1 FYSYFAVRDYRY
13 MQRNT
18 RAMVA
23 MLFVGLAIFSGLYS
37 TQAMLPTFVEVLG
50 FTPTEAALT
59 VSAATGALA
68 LCIVPL
74 SILSER
80 FGRGRLLVISAVL
93 ATILA
98 FAVPLVGENVLAII
112 AVRALQ
118 GAVLAGAPA
127 VAMAWLSEELD
138 EDILPRA
145 MGLYIAGNTLGGIAG
160 RLIPTGLLDF
170 TGWRG
175 ALLDSAAVSAIFAIL
190 FVILLPKQENF
201 RPKKLHFKAEIRAM
215 INHWRNL
222 ELGLLFLFAF
232 LGMGAFV
239 SMYNFITFRLIHHF
253 GLPVTLTGL
262 VFLMY
267 LAGTWS
273 SARVGTIINKYGHGK
288 TFVVSAVLYAL
299 GIVMTLGPLPVLLAG
314 MFIFTAGFFAA
325 HSTASGWVGQ
335 AAATNRAE
343 ASSMY
348 LLCYYAGSS
357 AVGAASGLVFE
368 ATSWTGFIAFIS
380 CFTVAVIFIGAW
392 LLKSTSR
399 VKEPVA
405 V

>member
-1 FYSYFAVRDYRY
+1 

-37 TQAMLPTFVEVLG
+37 TQALLPTFVEELS
-50 FTPTEAALT
+50 FSPTEAALT

-68 LCIVPL
+68 VFIVPL

-80 FGRGRLLVISAVL
+80 FGRGRLLVISAIL
-93 ATILA
+93 ATVLA
-98 FAVPLVGENVLAII
+98 FAVPMVGDNVLALISI
-112 AVRALQ
+112 RALQ

-138 EDILPRA
+138 ENVLPRA

-160 RLIPTGLLDF
+160 RLVPTGLLDF

-175 ALLDSAAVSAIFAIL
+175 ALLGSAIVSGLFTVL
-190 FVILLPKQENF
+190 FVLLLPKQRNF
-201 RPKKLHFKAEIRAM
+201 RPKQLRFKAEIRAM
-215 INHWRNL
+215 VNHWSNL
-222 ELGLLFLFAF
+222 NISLLFLFAF

-239 SMYNFITFRLIHHF
+239 SMYNFITFRLVDHF
-253 GLPVTLTGL
+253 GLPVALAGL
-262 VFLMY
+262 VFVMY

-273 SARVGTIINKYGHGK
+273 SARVGGIINRFGHGQ
-288 TFVVSAVLYAL
+288 TFIASTGLYAL
-299 GIVMTLGPLPVLLAG
+299 GVVMTLGPLPMLLAG

-348 LLCYYAGSS
+348 LFCYYAGSS
-357 AVGAASGLVFE
+357 VVGALSGLVFE
-368 ATSWTGFIAFIS
+368 AASWTGFIAYIS
-380 CFTVAVIFIGAW
+380 CFTVAVILIGIW

-399 VKEPVA
+399 IKQPVA
-405 V
+405 A

>member
-1 FYSYFAVRDYRY
+1 

-175 ALLDSAAVSAIFAIL
+175 ALLGSAAVSAIFAIL

-201 RPKKLHFKAEIRAM
+201 QIGRASC
-215 INHWRNL
+215 R
-222 ELGLLFLFAF
+222 E
-232 LGMGAFV
+232 
-239 SMYNFITFRLIHHF
+239 
-253 GLPVTLTGL
+253 
-262 VFLMY
+262 
-267 LAGTWS
+267 
-273 SARVGTIINKYGHGK
+273 RV
-288 TFVVSAVLYAL
+288 
-299 GIVMTLGPLPVLLAG
+299 
-314 MFIFTAGFFAA
+314 
-325 HSTASGWVGQ
+325 
-335 AAATNRAE
+335 
-343 ASSMY
+343 
-348 LLCYYAGSS
+348 
-357 AVGAASGLVFE
+357 
-368 ATSWTGFIAFIS
+368 
-380 CFTVAVIFIGAW
+380 
-392 LLKSTSR
+392 
-399 VKEPVA
+399 
-405 V
+405 

>member
-1 FYSYFAVRDYRY
+1 

-37 TQAMLPTFVEVLG
+37 TQALLPTFVEELS
-50 FTPTEAALT
+50 FSPTEAALT

-68 LCIVPL
+68 VFIVPL

-80 FGRGRLLVISAVL
+80 FGRGRLLVISAIL
-93 ATILA
+93 ATVLA
-98 FAVPLVGENVLAII
+98 FAVPMVGDNVLALISI
-112 AVRALQ
+112 RALQ

-138 EDILPRA
+138 ENVLPRA

-160 RLIPTGLLDF
+160 RLVPTGLLDF

-175 ALLDSAAVSAIFAIL
+175 ALLGSAIVSGLFTVL
-190 FVILLPKQENF
+190 FVLLLPKQRNF
-201 RPKKLHFKAEIRAM
+201 RPKQLRFKAEIRAM
-215 INHWRNL
+215 VNHWSNL
-222 ELGLLFLFAF
+222 NISLLFLFAF

-239 SMYNFITFRLIHHF
+239 SMYNFITFRLVDHF
-253 GLPVTLTGL
+253 GLPVALAGL
-262 VFLMY
+262 VFVMY

-273 SARVGTIINKYGHGK
+273 SARVGGIINRFGHGQ
-288 TFVVSAVLYAL
+288 TFIASTGLYAL
-299 GIVMTLGPLPVLLAG
+299 GVVMTLGPLPMLLAG

-348 LLCYYAGSS
+348 LFCYYAGSS
-357 AVGAASGLVFE
+357 VIGALSGLVFE
-368 ATSWTGFIAFIS
+368 AASWTGFIAYIS
-380 CFTVAVIFIGAW
+380 CFTAAVILIGIW

-399 VKEPVA
+399 IKEPVA
-405 V
+405 A

>member
-1 FYSYFAVRDYRY
+1 

-37 TQAMLPTFVEVLG
+37 TQALLPTFVEELS
-50 FTPTEAALT
+50 FSPTEAALT
-59 VSAATGALA
+59 MSAATGALA
-68 LCIVPL
+68 VFIVPL

-80 FGRGRLLVISAVL
+80 FGRGRLLVISAIL
-93 ATILA
+93 ATVLA
-98 FAVPLVGENVLAII
+98 FAVPMVGDNVLALISI
-112 AVRALQ
+112 RALQ

-138 EDILPRA
+138 ENVLPRA

-160 RLIPTGLLDF
+160 RLVPTGLLDF

-175 ALLDSAAVSAIFAIL
+175 ALLGSAIVSGLFTVL
-190 FVILLPKQENF
+190 FVLLLPKQRNF
-201 RPKKLHFKAEIRAM
+201 RAKQLRFKAEIRAM
-215 INHWRNL
+215 VNHWSNL
-222 ELGLLFLFAF
+222 NISLLFLFAF

-239 SMYNFITFRLIHHF
+239 SMYNFITFRLVDHF
-253 GLPVTLTGL
+253 GLPVALAGL
-262 VFLMY
+262 VFVMY

-273 SARVGTIINKYGHGK
+273 SARVGGIINRFGHGQ
-288 TFVVSAVLYAL
+288 TFIASTGLYAL
-299 GIVMTLGPLPVLLAG
+299 GVVMTLGPLPMLLAG

-348 LLCYYAGSS
+348 LFCYYAGSS
-357 AVGAASGLVFE
+357 VVGALSGLVFE
-368 ATSWTGFIAFIS
+368 AASWTGFIAYIS
-380 CFTVAVIFIGAW
+380 CFTAAVILIGIW

-399 VKEPVA
+399 IKQPVA
-405 V
+405 A

>member
-1 FYSYFAVRDYRY
+1 

-127 VAMAWLSEELD
+127 VAMAWLSAELD

-175 ALLDSAAVSAIFAIL
+175 ALLGSAAVSAIFAIL

-273 SARVGTIINKYGHGK
+273 SARVGTIINRYGHGK

>member
-1 FYSYFAVRDYRY
+1 

-175 ALLDSAAVSAIFAIL
+175 ALLGSAAVSAIFAIL

-273 SARVGTIINKYGHGK
+273 SARVGTIINKYGHSK

-299 GIVMTLGPLPVLLAG
+299 GIVMTIGPLPVLLAG

-380 CFTVAVIFIGAW
+380 CFTVAVILLGAW

>member
-1 FYSYFAVRDYRY
+1 

-80 FGRGRLLVISAVL
+80 FGRGRLLVISAVF

-175 ALLDSAAVSAIFAIL
+175 ALLGSAAVSAIFAIL

-239 SMYNFITFRLIHHF
+239 SMYNFITFQLIHHF

-273 SARVGTIINKYGHGK
+273 SARVGTIINRYGHGK

-380 CFTVAVIFIGAW
+380 CFTVAVILIGAW

>member
-1 FYSYFAVRDYRY
+1 

-175 ALLDSAAVSAIFAIL
+175 ALLGSAAVSAIFAIL

-273 SARVGTIINKYGHGK
+273 SARVGTIINRYGHGK
-288 TFVVSAVLYAL
+288 SFVVSAVLYAL

-380 CFTVAVIFIGAW
+380 CFTVAVILIGAW

>member
-1 FYSYFAVRDYRY
+1 

-80 FGRGRLLVISAVL
+80 FGRGRLLVISAIL

-175 ALLDSAAVSAIFAIL
+175 ALLGSAAVSAIFAIL

-273 SARVGTIINKYGHGK
+273 SARVGTIINRYGHGK

>member
-1 FYSYFAVRDYRY
+1 
-13 MQRNT
+13 MQRNI

-175 ALLDSAAVSAIFAIL
+175 ALLGSAAVSAIFAIL

-273 SARVGTIINKYGHGK
+273 SARVGTIINKYGHSK
-288 TFVVSAVLYAL
+288 TFVVSAMLYAL

>member
-1 FYSYFAVRDYRY
+1 
-13 MQRNT
+13 MQRNI

-175 ALLDSAAVSAIFAIL
+175 ALLGSAAVSAIFAIL

-273 SARVGTIINKYGHGK
+273 SARVGTIINKYGHSK

-380 CFTVAVIFIGAW
+380 CFTVTVILLGAW

>member
-1 FYSYFAVRDYRY
+1 

-80 FGRGRLLVISAVL
+80 FGRGRLLVISAVF

-175 ALLDSAAVSAIFAIL
+175 ALLGSAAVSAIFAIL

-273 SARVGTIINKYGHGK
+273 SARVGTIINKYGHSK

>member
-1 FYSYFAVRDYRY
+1 

-145 MGLYIAGNTLGGIAG
+145 MGLYIAGNTLGGISG

-175 ALLDSAAVSAIFAIL
+175 ALLGSAAVSAIFAIL

-380 CFTVAVIFIGAW
+380 CFTVAVILIGAW

>member
-1 FYSYFAVRDYRY
+1 

-175 ALLDSAAVSAIFAIL
+175 ALLGSAAVSAIFAVL

-201 RPKKLHFKAEIRAM
+201 RPKQLHFKAEIRAM

-273 SARVGTIINKYGHGK
+273 SARVGTIINKYGHSK

-380 CFTVAVIFIGAW
+380 CFTVAVILIGAW
-392 LLKSTSR
+392 LMKSTSR
-399 VKEPVA
+399 VKEPVT

>member
-1 FYSYFAVRDYRY
+1 
-13 MQRNT
+13 
-18 RAMVA
+18 MVA

-37 TQAMLPTFVEVLG
+37 TQALLPTFVEELS
-50 FTPTEAALT
+50 FSPTEAALT

-68 LCIVPL
+68 VFIVPL

-80 FGRGRLLVISAVL
+80 FGRGRLLVISAIL
-93 ATILA
+93 ATVLA
-98 FAVPLVGENVLAII
+98 FAVPMVGDNVLALISI
-112 AVRALQ
+112 RALQ

-138 EDILPRA
+138 ENVLPRA

-160 RLIPTGLLDF
+160 RLVPTGLLDF

-175 ALLDSAAVSAIFAIL
+175 ALLGSAIVSGLFTVL
-190 FVILLPKQENF
+190 FVLLLPKQRNF
-201 RPKKLHFKAEIRAM
+201 RPKQLRFKAEIRAM
-215 INHWRNL
+215 VNHWSNL
-222 ELGLLFLFAF
+222 NISLLFLFAF

-239 SMYNFITFRLIHHF
+239 SMYNFITFRLVDHF
-253 GLPVTLTGL
+253 GLPVALAGL
-262 VFLMY
+262 VFVMY

-273 SARVGTIINKYGHGK
+273 SARVGGIINRFGHGQ
-288 TFVVSAVLYAL
+288 TFIASTGLYAL
-299 GIVMTLGPLPVLLAG
+299 GVVMTLGPLPMLLAG

-348 LLCYYAGSS
+348 LFCYYAGSS
-357 AVGAASGLVFE
+357 VVGALSGLVFE
-368 ATSWTGFIAFIS
+368 AASWTGFIAYIS
-380 CFTVAVIFIGAW
+380 CFTAAVILIGIW

-399 VKEPVA
+399 IKQPVA
-405 V
+405 A

>member
-1 FYSYFAVRDYRY
+1 
-13 MQRNT
+13 MQRNI

-175 ALLDSAAVSAIFAIL
+175 ALLGSAAVSAIFAIL

-273 SARVGTIINKYGHGK
+273 SARVGTIINKYGHSK

-380 CFTVAVIFIGAW
+380 CFTVAVILIGAW

>member
-1 FYSYFAVRDYRY
+1 

-80 FGRGRLLVISAVL
+80 FGRGRLLVISAIL

-175 ALLDSAAVSAIFAIL
+175 ALLGSAAVSAIFAIL

-273 SARVGTIINKYGHGK
+273 SARVGTIINKYGHSK

-299 GIVMTLGPLPVLLAG
+299 GIVMTIGPLPVLLAG

>member
-1 FYSYFAVRDYRY
+1 

-37 TQAMLPTFVEVLG
+37 TQALLPTFVEELG
-50 FTPTEAALT
+50 FSPTEAALT

-68 LCIVPL
+68 VFIVPL

-80 FGRGRLLVISAVL
+80 FGRGRLLVISAIL
-93 ATILA
+93 ATVLA
-98 FAVPLVGENVLAII
+98 FAVPMVGDNVLALISI
-112 AVRALQ
+112 RALQ

-138 EDILPRA
+138 ENVLPRA

-160 RLIPTGLLDF
+160 RLVPTGLLDF

-175 ALLDSAAVSAIFAIL
+175 ALLGSAIVSGLFTVL
-190 FVILLPKQENF
+190 FVLLLPKQRNF
-201 RPKKLHFKAEIRAM
+201 RPKQLRFKAEIRAM
-215 INHWRNL
+215 VNHWSNL
-222 ELGLLFLFAF
+222 NISLLFLFAF

-239 SMYNFITFRLIHHF
+239 SMYNFITFRLVDHF
-253 GLPVTLTGL
+253 GLPVALAGL
-262 VFLMY
+262 VFVMY

-273 SARVGTIINKYGHGK
+273 SARVGGIINRFGHGQ
-288 TFVVSAVLYAL
+288 TFIASTGLYAL
-299 GIVMTLGPLPVLLAG
+299 GVVMTLGPLPMLLAG

-348 LLCYYAGSS
+348 LFCYYAGSS
-357 AVGAASGLVFE
+357 VIGALSGLVFE
-368 ATSWTGFIAFIS
+368 AASWTGFIAYIS
-380 CFTVAVIFIGAW
+380 CFTAAVILIGIW

-399 VKEPVA
+399 IKQPVA
-405 V
+405 A

>member
-1 FYSYFAVRDYRY
+1 

-175 ALLDSAAVSAIFAIL
+175 ALLGSAAVSAIFAIL

-201 RPKKLHFKAEIRAM
+201 RPKQLHFKAEIRAM

-273 SARVGTIINKYGHGK
+273 SARVGTIINKYGHSK
-288 TFVVSAVLYAL
+288 TFVVSATLYAL

-357 AVGAASGLVFE
+357 AVGAAAGLVFE

-380 CFTVAVIFIGAW
+380 CFTVAVILIGAW

>member
-1 FYSYFAVRDYRY
+1 MVRHDGY

-23 MLFVGLAIFSGLYS
+23 MLLVGLAIFSGLYS
-37 TQAMLPTFVEVLG
+37 TQAILPTFVEELG

-68 LCIVPL
+68 VCIVPL

-80 FGRGRLLVISAVL
+80 FGRGRVLVISAVL
-93 ATILA
+93 ATVLA
-98 FAVPLVGENVLAII
+98 FMVPLVGDSVIAII
-112 AVRALQ
+112 SIRALQ

-138 EDILPRA
+138 EDVLPRA
-145 MGLYIAGNTLGGIAG
+145 MGLYIAGNTLGGLTG
-160 RLIPTGLLDF
+160 RLIPTGLLEF

-175 ALLDSAAVSAIFAIL
+175 ALLGAAAISAVFTVL
-190 FVILLPKQENF
+190 FIVLLPKQRNF
-201 RPKKLHFKAEIRAM
+201 RPKQLRFKSEIRAM
-215 INHWRNL
+215 INHWRNPQT
-222 ELGLLFLFAF
+222 GLLFIFAF

-239 SMYNFITFRLIHHF
+239 SMYNFITFRLIDRF
-253 GLPVTLTGL
+253 GLPVTLAGL

-273 SARVGTIINKYGHGK
+273 SARVGAIINQFGHAK
-288 TFVVSAVLYAL
+288 TFIGAVILYAL
-299 GIVMTLGPLPVLLAG
+299 GVLMTLGPLPALLAG

-335 AAATNRAE
+335 AAHKDRAE

-348 LLCYYAGSS
+348 LFCYYAGSS
-357 AVGAASGLVFE
+357 IIGALSGLVFE
-368 ATSWTGFIAFIS
+368 ATNWAGFIGYIS
-380 CFTVAVIFIGAW
+380 CFTVAVFLIGLW
-392 LLKSTSR
+392 LYKTTARKQVEL
-399 VKEPVA
+399 A

>member
-1 FYSYFAVRDYRY
+1 

-175 ALLDSAAVSAIFAIL
+175 ALLGSAAVSAIFAIL

-273 SARVGTIINKYGHGK
+273 SARVGTIINKYGHSK
-288 TFVVSAVLYAL
+288 TFVVSAVLYSL
-299 GIVMTLGPLPVLLAG
+299 GIVMTIGPLPVLLAG

>member
-1 FYSYFAVRDYRY
+1 

-37 TQAMLPTFVEVLG
+37 TQALLPTFVEELS
-50 FTPTEAALT
+50 FSPTEAALT

-68 LCIVPL
+68 VFIVPL

-80 FGRGRLLVISAVL
+80 FGRGRLLVISAIL
-93 ATILA
+93 ATVLA
-98 FAVPLVGENVLAII
+98 FAVPMVRDNVLALISI
-112 AVRALQ
+112 RALQ

-138 EDILPRA
+138 ENVLPRA

-160 RLIPTGLLDF
+160 RLVPTGLLDF

-175 ALLDSAAVSAIFAIL
+175 ALLGSAIVSGLFTVL
-190 FVILLPKQENF
+190 FVLLLPKQRNF
-201 RPKKLHFKAEIRAM
+201 RAKQLRFKAEIRAM
-215 INHWRNL
+215 VNHWSNL
-222 ELGLLFLFAF
+222 NISLLFLFAF

-239 SMYNFITFRLIHHF
+239 SMYNFITFRLVDHF
-253 GLPVTLTGL
+253 GLPVALAGL
-262 VFLMY
+262 VFVMY

-273 SARVGTIINKYGHGK
+273 SARVGGIINRFGHGQ
-288 TFVVSAVLYAL
+288 TFIASTGLYAL
-299 GIVMTLGPLPVLLAG
+299 GVVMTLGPLPMLLAG

-348 LLCYYAGSS
+348 LFCYYAGSS
-357 AVGAASGLVFE
+357 VVGALSGLVFE
-368 ATSWTGFIAFIS
+368 AASWTGFIAYIS
-380 CFTVAVIFIGAW
+380 CFTAAVILIGIW

-399 VKEPVA
+399 IKQPVA
-405 V
+405 A

>member
-1 FYSYFAVRDYRY
+1 

-37 TQAMLPTFVEVLG
+37 TQALLPTFVEELS
-50 FTPTEAALT
+50 FSPTEAALT

-68 LCIVPL
+68 VFIVPL

-80 FGRGRLLVISAVL
+80 FGRGRLLVISAIL
-93 ATILA
+93 ATVLA
-98 FAVPLVGENVLAII
+98 FAVPMVGDNVLALISI
-112 AVRALQ
+112 RALQ

-138 EDILPRA
+138 ENVLPRA

-160 RLIPTGLLDF
+160 RLVPTGLLDF

-175 ALLDSAAVSAIFAIL
+175 ALLGSAIVSGLFTVL
-190 FVILLPKQENF
+190 FVLLLPKQRNF
-201 RPKKLHFKAEIRAM
+201 RAKQLRFKAEIRAM
-215 INHWRNL
+215 VNHWSNL
-222 ELGLLFLFAF
+222 NISLLFLFAF

-239 SMYNFITFRLIHHF
+239 SMYNFITFRLVDHF
-253 GLPVTLTGL
+253 GLPVALAGL
-262 VFLMY
+262 VFVMY

-273 SARVGTIINKYGHGK
+273 SARVGGIINRFGHGQ
-288 TFVVSAVLYAL
+288 TFIASTGLYAL
-299 GIVMTLGPLPVLLAG
+299 GVVMTLGPLPMLLAG

-348 LLCYYAGSS
+348 LFCYYAGSS
-357 AVGAASGLVFE
+357 VIGALSGLVFE
-368 ATSWTGFIAFIS
+368 AASWTGFIAYIS
-380 CFTVAVIFIGAW
+380 CFTAAIILIGIW

-399 VKEPVA
+399 IKEPVA
-405 V
+405 A

>member
-1 FYSYFAVRDYRY
+1 
-13 MQRNT
+13 MQRNI

-175 ALLDSAAVSAIFAIL
+175 ALLGSAAVSAIFAIL

-273 SARVGTIINKYGHGK
+273 SARVGTIINKYGHSK

>member
-1 FYSYFAVRDYRY
+1 

-175 ALLDSAAVSAIFAIL
+175 ALLGSAAVSAIFAIL

-239 SMYNFITFRLIHHF
+239 SMYNFITFQLIHHF

-273 SARVGTIINKYGHGK
+273 SARVGTIINRYGHGK

-380 CFTVAVIFIGAW
+380 CFTVAVILIGAW

>member
-1 FYSYFAVRDYRY
+1 

-80 FGRGRLLVISAVL
+80 FGRGRLLVISAVF

-175 ALLDSAAVSAIFAIL
+175 ALLGSAAVSAIFAIL

-273 SARVGTIINKYGHGK
+273 SARVGTIINKYGHSK

-299 GIVMTLGPLPVLLAG
+299 GIVMTIGPLPVLLAG

>member
-1 FYSYFAVRDYRY
+1 

-37 TQAMLPTFVEVLG
+37 TQALLPTFVEELG
-50 FTPTEAALT
+50 FSPTEAALT

-68 LCIVPL
+68 VFIVPL

-80 FGRGRLLVISAVL
+80 FGRGRLLVISAIL
-93 ATILA
+93 ATLLA
-98 FAVPLVGENVLAII
+98 FAVPMVGDNVLALISI
-112 AVRALQ
+112 RALQ

-138 EDILPRA
+138 ENVLPRA

-160 RLIPTGLLDF
+160 RLVPTGLLDF

-175 ALLDSAAVSAIFAIL
+175 ALLGSAIVSGLFTVL
-190 FVILLPKQENF
+190 FVLLLPKQRNF
-201 RPKKLHFKAEIRAM
+201 RPKQLRFKAEIRAM
-215 INHWRNL
+215 VNHWSNL
-222 ELGLLFLFAF
+222 NISLLFLFAF

-239 SMYNFITFRLIHHF
+239 SMYNFITFRLVDHF
-253 GLPVTLTGL
+253 GLPVALAGL
-262 VFLMY
+262 VFVMY

-273 SARVGTIINKYGHGK
+273 SARVGGIINRFGHGQ
-288 TFVVSAVLYAL
+288 TFIASTGLYAL
-299 GIVMTLGPLPVLLAG
+299 GVVMTLGPLPMLLAG

-348 LLCYYAGSS
+348 LFCYYAGSS
-357 AVGAASGLVFE
+357 VVGALSGLVFE
-368 ATSWTGFIAFIS
+368 AASWTGFIAYIS
-380 CFTVAVIFIGAW
+380 CFTAAVILIGIW

-399 VKEPVA
+399 IKQPVA
-405 V
+405 A

>member
-1 FYSYFAVRDYRY
+1 

-37 TQAMLPTFVEVLG
+37 TQALLPTFVEELG
-50 FTPTEAALT
+50 FSPTEAALT

-68 LCIVPL
+68 VFIVPL

-80 FGRGRLLVISAVL
+80 FGRGRLLVISAIL
-93 ATILA
+93 ATVLA
-98 FAVPLVGENVLAII
+98 FAVPMVGDNVLALISI
-112 AVRALQ
+112 RALQ

-138 EDILPRA
+138 ENVLPRA

-160 RLIPTGLLDF
+160 RLVPTGLLDF

-175 ALLDSAAVSAIFAIL
+175 ALLGSAIVSGLFTVL
-190 FVILLPKQENF
+190 FVLLLPKQRNF
-201 RPKKLHFKAEIRAM
+201 RAKQLRFKAEIRAM
-215 INHWRNL
+215 VNHWSNL
-222 ELGLLFLFAF
+222 NISLLFLFAF

-239 SMYNFITFRLIHHF
+239 SMYNFITFRLVDHF
-253 GLPVTLTGL
+253 GLPVALAGL
-262 VFLMY
+262 VFVMY

-273 SARVGTIINKYGHGK
+273 SARVGGIINRFGHGQ
-288 TFVVSAVLYAL
+288 TFIASTGLYAL
-299 GIVMTLGPLPVLLAG
+299 GVVMTLGPLPMLLAG

-348 LLCYYAGSS
+348 LFCYYAGSS
-357 AVGAASGLVFE
+357 VIGALSGLVFE
-368 ATSWTGFIAFIS
+368 AASWTGFIAYIS
-380 CFTVAVIFIGAW
+380 CFTAAVILIGIW

-399 VKEPVA
+399 IKQPVA
-405 V
+405 A

>member
-1 FYSYFAVRDYRY
+1 

-118 GAVLAGAPA
+118 GAVLAGSPA

-175 ALLDSAAVSAIFAIL
+175 ALLGSAAVSAIFAIL

-201 RPKKLHFKAEIRAM
+201 RPKQLHFKAEIRAM

-273 SARVGTIINKYGHGK
+273 SARVGTIINKYGHSK

-380 CFTVAVIFIGAW
+380 CFTVAVILIGAW
-392 LLKSTSR
+392 LLKSTRR
-399 VKEPVA
+399 VKEPV
-405 V
+405 VV

>member
-1 FYSYFAVRDYRY
+1 

-175 ALLDSAAVSAIFAIL
+175 ALLGSAAVSAIFAIL

-273 SARVGTIINKYGHGK
+273 SARVGTIINKYGHSK

>member
-1 FYSYFAVRDYRY
+1 

-37 TQAMLPTFVEVLG
+37 TQAMLPTFVDELG

-68 LCIVPL
+68 LCVVPL

-98 FAVPLVGENVLAII
+98 FMVPLVGDNVLAII
-112 AVRALQ
+112 AIRALQ

-138 EDILPRA
+138 EDVLPRA
-145 MGLYIAGNTLGGIAG
+145 MGLYIAGNTLGGLTG
-160 RLIPTGLLDF
+160 RLIPTGLLEF

-175 ALLDSAAVSAIFAIL
+175 ALLGAAVVSSFFAVL
-190 FVILLPKQENF
+190 FIILLPKQRNF
-201 RPKKLHFKAEIRAM
+201 QPKQLRFKSEIRAM
-215 INHWRNL
+215 VNHWRNPQT
-222 ELGLLFLFAF
+222 GLLFVFAF

-239 SMYNFITFRLIHHF
+239 SIYNFITFRLIDRF
-253 GLPVTLTGL
+253 GLPVTLAGL

-273 SARVGTIINKYGHGK
+273 SARVGTIINRYGHGR
-288 TFVVSAVLYAL
+288 TFIGSIVLYAL
-299 GIVMTLGPLPVLLAG
+299 GVIMTLGPLPVLLAG

-335 AAATNRAE
+335 AAHKDRAE

-348 LLCYYAGSS
+348 LFCYYAGSS
-357 AVGAASGLVFE
+357 IIGAISGLVFE
-368 ATSWTGFIAFIS
+368 ATNWAGFIGYIS
-380 CFTVAVIFIGAW
+380 CFTVAVLVIGLW
-392 LLKSTSR
+392 LHKTTTR
-399 VKEPVA
+399 QAAEAAAVA
-405 V
+405 A

>member
-1 FYSYFAVRDYRY
+1 

-80 FGRGRLLVISAVL
+80 FGRGRLLVISAIL

-175 ALLDSAAVSAIFAIL
+175 ALLGSAAVSAIFAVL

-273 SARVGTIINKYGHGK
+273 SARVGTIINKYGHSK

>member
-1 FYSYFAVRDYRY
+1 

-175 ALLDSAAVSAIFAIL
+175 ALLGSAAVSAIFAIL

-380 CFTVAVIFIGAW
+380 CFTVAVILLGAW

>member
-1 FYSYFAVRDYRY
+1 

-175 ALLDSAAVSAIFAIL
+175 ALLGSAAVSAIFAVL

-273 SARVGTIINKYGHGK
+273 SARVGTIINKYGHSK

-299 GIVMTLGPLPVLLAG
+299 GIVMTIGPLPVLLAG

>member
-1 FYSYFAVRDYRY
+1 
-13 MQRNT
+13 MQRNI

-175 ALLDSAAVSAIFAIL
+175 ALLGSAAVSAIFAIL

-201 RPKKLHFKAEIRAM
+201 RPKQLHFKAEIRAM

-273 SARVGTIINKYGHGK
+273 SARVGTIINRYGHGK

-357 AVGAASGLVFE
+357 AVGAASALVFE

-380 CFTVAVIFIGAW
+380 CFTVAVILIGAW